1 MRFALLGKTLGYS
14 YSKDIHQKFGY
25 DYDLLEVEEKDFSKV
40 LKNGSYDGFNVT
52 VPYKKEV
59 VKHLDFIDD
68 NARTIGSVNTVVVRN
83 RKLFGY
89 NTDFLG
95 LEYLI
100 SSEGVVINGK
110 SVLILGTGGTCSTA
124 KAVCEKL
131 GAKKIVVVG
140 RTSTVNYQ
148 NCYENLDVEVLINTT
163 PVGTYPNT
171 QESLID
177 VNRFL
182 YLESVIDVVYNP
194 LKTQLILNAEQRGIK
209 AVCGLKMLVA
219 QAVFS
224 AQLFTNKTYPKN
236 IIEEIYK
243 QVKIDRSAIVF
254 IGMPSSGKTTVGR
267 ELAKRMG
274 REFFDIDEVVT
285 SLSGKTPEQII
296 LSDGEEFFR
305 EVEAKVLKII
315 TSQNRTAVISV
326 GGGAILKEENR
337 ESLKRNSIIIHV
349 ERDLEKLS
357 LSGRPLSKSVDN
369 LKILEEQRMPIYCD
383 LADFS
388 VDNNQSIEETLR
400 QVEEKL
406 V

>member
-1 MRFALLGKTLGYS
+1 MKFALLGKTLNYS
-14 YSKDIHQKFGY
+14 YSKDIHSRLGY
-25 DYDLLEVEEKDFSKV
+25 DYDLLEVDEEHLLEV
-40 LKNGSYDGFNVT
+40 LKSDEYGGFNVT

-59 VKHLDFIDD
+59 MKYLDKVDE
-68 NARTIGSVNTVVVRN
+68 NALSIGAVNTVIVRN
-83 RKLFGY
+83 KGLIGY
-89 NTDFLG
+89 NTDFSG
-95 LEYLI
+95 LEYLLK
-100 SSEGVVINGK
+100 SEGVAISGK
-110 SVLILGTGGTCSTA
+110 TVLILGTGGTCATA

-163 PVGTYPNT
+163 PVGTYPN
-171 QESLID
+171 ERECLID
-177 VNRFL
+177 VNRFSN
-182 YLESVIDVVYNP
+182 LESVVDVVYNP
-194 LKTQLILNAEQRGIK
+194 LRTQLVLNAEKCGIK

-224 AQLFTNKTYPKN
+224 AELFTNKKYPES
-236 IIEEIYK
+236 IIEKICR
-243 QVKIDRSAIVF
+243 QVKTERSSIVL

-267 ELAKRMG
+267 EVAKRMG
-274 REFFDIDEVVT
+274 KDFFDTDEVIA

-296 LSDGEEFFR
+296 LSDGEDFFR
-305 EVEAKVLKII
+305 EVENKVLKII

-337 ESLKRNSIIIHV
+337 EELKRNSIIIHV

-357 LSGRPLSKSVDN
+357 LKGRPLSKSIEN
-369 LKILEEQRMPIYCD
+369 LKILEEQRMPIYRD

-388 VDNNQSIEETLR
+388 VNNNQTVEETVR

-406 V
+406 G